1 MEIDDLPAGVTKQ
14 TTRHPP
20 SRKFLPPYE
29 GDKVEV
35 RFTFSFAGRQLH
47 STGAET
53 TKFKVG
59 EASVHAVDMAVQ
71 HMYKGEHADF
81 TLPTSMLDAEDT
93 CIEGPVSTAKL
104 EVELVACKLD
114 GTVLRKRLKELNGE
128 DRVHDTGRVRL
139 RVLTVTSNGE
149 KVAGPVE
156 LSFRAGDGEVCD
168 ALEGAVL
175 GMKEGEEAMLRVL
188 DPAACEGLVAEILE
202 APIMLHLL
210 ILSVQKVP
218 QKWDMTFEERLDRA
232 VARKSDASRL
242 FQEKRM
248 RLAAKH
254 YEEMA
259 SFFVRPEDFK
269 DGNGNHSVSGIC
281 VGEIIPTPTELHE
294 CEEPEQ
300 PKALFR
306 RAKALTALKEH
317 QAALEDVKRLRDL
330 EPKNLAA
337 QKLLREVKEDR
348 ADGPCA
354 FSLCE
359 ELRRQDRDSSE
370 TFSKMCTGL
379 GELPERER
387 REDQL
392 VVAPDLDEEYAKLA
406 RETGVPLNRL
416 KQVKYTL
423 GLSIACTIPI
433 LFELILRLT
442 FRRPVH
448 EQTAFKSL
456 QGMTAPC
463 LVLLCITLLLAWLLM
478 PAVALAKSSVLLYT
492 IASVATPHR
501 LRMWRFVLVGLGAL
515 MVFILDAWAEDGRC
529 WWRDRFALLFL

>member
-81 TLPTSMLDAEDT
+81 TLPTSMLDAEDI

-104 EVELVACKLD
+104 EVELVACPLREDLFEDGAAVKTILKTSEGRCPRTGDECQVTYRISGEGVAPMTGDSAVYKIGAQPMGQLAKVLDKALLSMKLKEEVHVTCRGDYVRDSKAKDIQISLVLEEIYQVHDVSLGKLD

-202 APIMLHLL
+202 VPIMLHLL

-269 DGNGNHSVSGIC
+269 EQQ
-281 VGEIIPTPTELHE
+281 GEATELRRVAHLNRAACMLQLQE
-294 CEEPEQ
+294 MQKAKDLCDMVLKEEPEQ

-337 QKLLREVKEDR
+337 QKLLREVK
-348 ADGPCA
+348 
-354 FSLCE
+354 E

-416 KQVKYTL
+416 KQVK
-423 GLSIACTIPI
+423 
-433 LFELILRLT
+433 
-442 FRRPVH
+442 
-448 EQTAFKSL
+448 
-456 QGMTAPC
+456 
-463 LVLLCITLLLAWLLM
+463 
-478 PAVALAKSSVLLYT
+478 
-492 IASVATPHR
+492 
-501 LRMWRFVLVGLGAL
+501 
-515 MVFILDAWAEDGRC
+515 
-529 WWRDRFALLFL
+529 